1 MSFANPQHN
10 IDQFDLQPGMQVADF
25 GAGTGAYSI
34 AAAKKVGPDGKVIAL
49 EVQKDLLDKIRQNAS
64 NEHIFNIEVF
74 WRDLE
79 KEGGTKLNDASM
91 DAVILSNLLFQVEKK
106 EAVIKEV
113 KRVLKAN
120 RKVLFIDWSDSA
132 GGLGPI
138 DDHVFYPDQA
148 KKIFMENNFEY
159 VRDIYAGDNHY
170 GMIFR
175 KEANNN

>member
-1 MSFANPQHN
+1 MSFADPQNN
-10 IDQFDLQPGMQVADF
+10 IEQFDLQPGMKVADF

-34 AAAKKVGPDGKVIAL
+34 AVAKKIGAEGKVFAL

-64 NEHIFNIEVF
+64 NENIFNIEVC

-79 KEGGTKLNDASM
+79 KEGGTKLKDASM
-91 DAVILSNLLFQVEKK
+91 DAVILSNILFQTEKK
-106 EAVIKEV
+106 EVVVREV
-113 KRVLKAN
+113 LRILKPN

-148 KKIFMENNFEY
+148 KKIFLENGFEY
-159 VRDIYAGDNHY
+159 TRDIYAGDNHY
-170 GMIFR
+170 GMIF
-175 KEANNN
+175 KKK